1 MPICVAPSMNAT
13 LPVGTPEPEEGVT
26 MAVNVTD
33 CPVTDGFTEEVT
45 VVAVAVRPAA
55 SVTSTVCV
63 PMVSVADWGAL
74 LVLAAA
80 VYSTELLKT
89 TGTSQAALLE
99 AVIGQEVVTVIVP
112 EPPDALRE
120 TSVWLSA

>member
-1 MPICVAPSMNAT
+1 MNAT